1 MIWVNILAWAFAL
14 LCLVCGIISVINT
27 RKTLRTGR
35 RIRAE
40 WASEAP
46 PVQPVDVVLR
56 TGERLTVE
64 PILMHRAWVWGV
76 PVPMPDQVEEIL
88 IPELPP
94 WTQLIPVP
102 PPDHEVLREE
112 HR

>member
-1 MIWVNILAWAFAL
+1 MWAIAL
-14 LCLVCGIISVINT
+14 FCVVCGVLTAIVT
-27 RKTLRTGR
+27 RRTVKANR
-35 RIRAE
+35 AIRAE
-40 WASEAP
+40 WAAEAP
-46 PVQPVDVVLR
+46 PVGPVDVVLR

-64 PILMHRAWVWGV
+64 PILMHRAWIWGV
-76 PVPMPDQVEEIL
+76 PVPRSSLVEEIL

-102 PPDHEVLREE
+102 PPAHEVLREE